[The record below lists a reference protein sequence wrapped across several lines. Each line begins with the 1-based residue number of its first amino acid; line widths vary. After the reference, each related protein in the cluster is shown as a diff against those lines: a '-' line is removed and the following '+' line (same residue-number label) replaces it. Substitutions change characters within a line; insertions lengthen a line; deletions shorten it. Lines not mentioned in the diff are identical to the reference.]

1 MEERKITEKEFDEAV
16 EKIIEGMTP
25 SASSDFFRSFAE
37 GLIGLKFANGIKQIL
52 FPEEE

>member
-16 EKIIEGMTP
+16 EKVIEGMTP

-37 GLIGLKFANGIKQIL
+37 GLIGLKFARALSKIL